1 MVAGQP
7 GGEDEGMRSVNR
19 MGAHPSDPVTAA
31 RTLEAAGQPRRSAA
45 SSPASSSAAT
55 TNQQVRGRA
64 ESAVTSPF
72 ASDEDT
78 HAEYRRRT
86 RHDKHRHA
94 EVIPDVFGAMREI
107 VKNARGVDT

>member
-7 GGEDEGMRSVNR
+7 GGEDEGMRSVDR
-19 MGAHPSDPVTAA
+19 MGEHSSDPVRAA
-31 RTLEAAGQPRRSAA
+31 RRREAAGRSRSSAA
-45 SSPASSSAAT
+45 SSPASPGVAT
-55 TNQQVRGRA
+55 TNQQVRARA
-64 ESAVTSPF
+64 VSAVTSPF
-72 ASDEDT
+72 ASDEET

-107 VKNARGVDT
+107 VKNARGA